1 MKHITRLFI
10 LSSLLLAGVSCD
22 YLDKAPG
29 VDVTEDDIF
38 SSRTNVETLLASIY
52 QKGIH
57 SNLGY
62 GNPDNGDADGT
73 NPHSGPW
80 TGRCDEA
87 EQCAAWYEANNWNSA
102 SVTADNTDDRRWDF
116 RWQAIRMIALM
127 LERVDEVPDITPD
140 YANQL
145 KAECRVIRALNY
157 FEMLKFYGGV
167 PIIDHHIDVNED
179 LMIPRSSVEDVVNFI
194 LTDIDESLPLLPP
207 AQRGASRGRIDQGAA
222 YALKSKTLL
231 YAASPLFNTDTPYMS
246 LGGDSDRF
254 LCYGNYDIAR
264 WEEAASAA
272 NDCLK
277 WASANGCHLIT
288 DQGSGEDNYRYSWEQ
303 YDNAEIILAEK
314 AHGSM
319 GKWTWPWSSIAP
331 PNIYA
336 GNAGQSGI
344 TVTLNHV
351 RKYEDKDGN
360 AVEWNGGDDLQTKM
374 ASLDPRFAASIVG
387 NGGRWND
394 EFPEVWIYGNP
405 NSGADCGHD
414 ASTCYGGFWL
424 HKLYPSVINN
434 TTVWSYT
441 PNSTLFQLN
450 EIYLNYAE
458 AMNEAYGPDADPE
471 GYGLTARQAVNIIRS
486 RVDMPDVV
494 ASGQDEFREKVRHER
509 DIELAFD
516 NHRFW
521 DIRRWMIAEEE
532 GVMQGNMWGIQVSR
546 IEGND
551 SEFHYEPYVFEVRN
565 WNRRGYLHPFSTA
578 EINKGYLVQN
588 PGY

>member
-1 MKHITRLFI
+1 
-10 LSSLLLAGVSCD
+10 
-22 YLDKAPG
+22 
-29 VDVTEDDIF
+29 
-38 SSRTNVETLLASIY
+38 
-52 QKGIH
+52 
-57 SNLGY
+57 
-62 GNPDNGDADGT
+62 
-73 NPHSGPW
+73 
-80 TGRCDEA
+80 
-87 EQCAAWYEANNWNSA
+87 
-102 SVTADNTDDRRWDF
+102 
-116 RWQAIRMIALM
+116 
-127 LERVDEVPDITPD
+127 
-140 YANQL
+140 
-145 KAECRVIRALNY
+145 
-157 FEMLKFYGGV
+157 
-167 PIIDHHIDVNED
+167 
-179 LMIPRSSVEDVVNFI
+179 
-194 LTDIDESLPLLPP
+194 
-207 AQRGASRGRIDQGAA
+207 
-222 YALKSKTLL
+222 
-231 YAASPLFNTDTPYMS
+231 
-246 LGGDSDRF
+246 
-254 LCYGNYDIAR
+254 
-264 WEEAASAA
+264 
-272 NDCLK
+272 
-277 WASANGCHLIT
+277 
-288 DQGSGEDNYRYSWEQ
+288 
-303 YDNAEIILAEK
+303 
-314 AHGSM
+314 M

-551 SEFHYEPYVFEVRN
+551 SEYHYEPYVFETRN

>member
-1 MKHITRLFI
+1 MKHIIRSLI
-10 LSSLLLAGVSCD
+10 LSSLLFAGVSCD

-38 SSRTNVETLLASIY
+38 SSKTNVETLLASIY

-62 GNPDNGDADGT
+62 GSPDNAGDDGT
-73 NPHSGPW
+73 NPHSSPW
-80 TGRCDEA
+80 SGRCDES
-87 EQCAAWYEANNWNSA
+87 EQCAAWYEPNSWNSA
-102 SVTADNTDDRRWDF
+102 SVTADNTDDRRWKF
-116 RWQAIRMIALM
+116 RWEAIRMIALM
-127 LERVDEVPDITPD
+127 IERVDEVPDVTPD

-157 FEMLKFYGGV
+157 FEMLKYYGGV

-179 LMIPRSSVEDVVNFI
+179 LMLPRNSVEEVVDFI
-194 LTDIDESLPLLPP
+194 LKDIDESLPLLPP

-231 YAASPLFNTDTPYMS
+231 YAASPLFNTATPYMS
-246 LGGDSDRF
+246 LGGENDKF
-254 LCYGNYDIAR
+254 LCYGNEDPAR
-264 WEEAASAA
+264 WEAAASAA

-277 WASANGCHLIT
+277 WAAANGCHLIT

-314 AHGSM
+314 AHSSL

-351 RKYEDKDGN
+351 RKYEDRDGN
-360 AVEWNGGDDLQTKM
+360 AVEWNGGDDLQAKM

-405 NSGADCGHD
+405 NSGAGCGHD

-424 HKLYPSVINN
+424 HKLYPSVISNN
-434 TTVWSYT
+434 VWTYT

-551 SEFHYEPYVFEVRN
+551 SEYHYEPYVFETRN